1 MKTLKLFITLI
12 PFITFFSCKEK
23 EVKQTEVEKYVLSL
37 KSNQFENVELPAF
50 TYKDID
56 ELLKYRNERDT
67 ITKFPRN
74 PISSLYQ
81 EDCTL
86 GVYILW
92 TIESIRRCWRRR
104 VISNCI

>member
-1 MKTLKLFITLI
+1 MKQERLQYGLKLFITLFS
-12 PFITFFSCKEK
+12 FITFFSCKEK

-67 ITKFPRN
+67 IQSFPAIRYL
-74 PISSLYQ
+74 LYIKK
-81 EDCTL
+81 TVHL
-86 GVYILW
+86 AYIFYGQ
-92 TIESIRRCWRRR
+92 
-104 VISNCI
+104 

>member
-1 MKTLKLFITLI
+1 LKQERLQYGLKLFITLFS
-12 PFITFFSCKEK
+12 FITFFSCKEK

-67 ITKFPRN
+67 IQSFPAIRYL
-74 PISSLYQ
+74 LYIK
-81 EDCTL
+81 ETVNL
-86 GVYILW
+86 AYIFYGQ
-92 TIESIRRCWRRR
+92 
-104 VISNCI
+104 